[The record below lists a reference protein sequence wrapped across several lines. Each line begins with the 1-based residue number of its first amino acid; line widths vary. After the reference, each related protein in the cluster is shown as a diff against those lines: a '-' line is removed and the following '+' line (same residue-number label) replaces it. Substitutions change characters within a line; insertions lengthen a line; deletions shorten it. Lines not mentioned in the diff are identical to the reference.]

1 MKKDLHNKKVKRLES
16 ALNDLIIA
24 MDIAVYELAPAT
36 KMLDKK
42 LIDADIEFEDEKWL
56 ELMGVDSFTLHCT
69 NIRNLIVSI
78 MYCINKPA
86 LLQKIQEHVLLES
99 MKKEITDGK
108 DVPQDVIDE
117 FLDFMNMVKNKQ

>member
-1 MKKDLHNKKVKRLES
+1 MWKRYQGGGSWSYTNPSTINPLTNLQTEIS
-16 ALNDLIIA
+16 Q
-24 MDIAVYELAPAT
+24 
-36 KMLDKK
+36 
-42 LIDADIEFEDEKWL
+42 EDEKWL